1 MSFSFAIVFHFLI
14 FPIPFYHSLPFSCLC
29 RVFSSDK
36 QNVCSGHPDLP
47 AAPFVA
53 FCQLAIVIINC
64 LGDFHNLDSGYSDAS
79 FIIGIL
85 FLYHPDDHLCPVHHG
100 RPAAGACRLY
110 LCLLASLILYFLELF
125 GYQGHSLW
133 RRDRHSQWVWLLS
146 IDILMA
152 PLYLKD
158 LHGLRI

>member
-1 MSFSFAIVFHFLI
+1 M
-14 FPIPFYHSLPFSCLC
+14 
-29 RVFSSDK
+29 R
-36 QNVCSGHPDLP
+36 SGHLDLP

-53 FCQLAIVIINC
+53 FCQLSIVIINC
-64 LGDFHNLDSGYSDAS
+64 LWDFHNLDSGFDVVIA

-85 FLYHPDDHLCPVHHG
+85 FLYHPDCLLVVCYHLCPVHHG
-100 RPAAGACRLY
+100 RPAAAVCLLY
-110 LCLLASLILYFLELF
+110 LCLLASSLELF

-133 RRDRHSQWVWLLS
+133 RRDRHFQWVWLLS